1 MKRSLVLA
9 LGLLLIPAAVSADP
23 APPVPAGLVMAGD
36 EVCVIDDPDSS
47 TVSCGPLAEGTV
59 ELSGVA
65 EPIRTRLLLA
75 TPEWRCIIAGSRILV
90 CDFLA
95 PALGPQRLAW
105 PVVAAVADERTAC
118 FTSDEGEVACLVAG
132 SGAVPATWSGGK
144 HLRGVIDLDLR
155 DGLACAARFDQPLAC
170 WSPADGVVRSDA
182 PGTAVDLVALTGS
195 MRCAAALDGPP
206 LCAPRGAESWTISD
220 APAATDLVAGPTW
233 ACVLDLERR
242 PWCWD
247 PGSDG
252 EAAPLGADPVREVA
266 VGETSACVLT
276 GDGDVVCRSLGPT
289 AT

>member
-36 EVCVIDDPDSS
+36 EVCVIRRSRQR
-47 TVSCGPLAEGTV
+47 TVSCGPLVEGTV

-65 EPIRTRLLLA
+65 EPSRTRLLLA
-75 TPEWRCIIAGSRILV
+75 TPEWRCIITGSRILV
-90 CDFLA
+90 CDFLG

-118 FTSDEGEVACLVAG
+118 FTSDEGEVTCLVAG
-132 SGAVPATWSGGK
+132 FGAVPATWSGGK
-144 HLRGVIDLDLR
+144 RLRGVIDLDLR

-170 WSPADGVVRSDA
+170 WSPEDGLVRSDT

-220 APAATDLVAGPTW
+220 APAATDLVAGPTY

-252 EAAPLGADPVREVA
+252 EAVPARRGPGAR
-266 VGETSACVLT
+266 GR
-276 GDGDVVCRSLGPT
+276 GR
-289 AT
+289 